1 MEKVLSAALYVLL
14 LVIFVFSAGLV
25 VPVYRR
31 YCRAQQEVAELDR
44 ALAERRLE
52 GILVLLRESTPVW
65 HDDQIGASLAA
76 TGDHRSNLRYQLVDV
91 VVPPSV
97 GAHEIDFA
105 VRLRHQLGRR
115 EGY

>member
-44 ALAERRLE
+44 ALANRKSECMA
-52 GILVLLRESTPVW
+52 LREEV
-65 HDDQIGASLAA
+65 HDLEHKSSAVEKVAREKFHYS
-76 TGDHRSNLRYQLVDV
+76 RESEV
-91 VVPPSV
+91 VYLYT
-97 GAHEIDFA
+97 E
-105 VRLRHQLGRR
+105 
-115 EGY
+115 